1 MTDENTKSSVSKGV
15 ARNFSVM
22 FAAQIVGWIAG
33 FVLLYFLPR
42 YLGSE
47 DFGRL
52 YLALSVKMI
61 LGLFIDFGGN
71 YLIPKEVSRSVKIG
85 SKIMSSYIL
94 LRIGLWVLSIGLI
107 LLFSDILGYSDH
119 VNLLILILAIAKLWE
134 GSTTAFSAFFQGIEK
149 MEYPSIGTITERVF
163 VASVSVIALL
173 YGADSTVMAI
183 IITIGALLNLI
194 VVFWF
199 SRKYVKVSYT
209 FDKQIFGLLHSGMP
223 YFLFSLFSVIY
234 YRIDA
239 LMLASITNTEVTG
252 WYGGA
257 YRFFDIV
264 MVLPLLYRTAVF
276 PVFAKLWKD
285 TKGILEYTLQGS
297 IRLMI
302 ILGIPTAAVI
312 FMFSG
317 DIVHFFMGLEEY
329 TPSIIILQIFALSIP
344 VIYIDIILGSAIMGA
359 ANKQNAWAVVGL
371 VAIFVNISANLV
383 LIPYTQDLYMNG
395 GIGAAFATLITEL
408 FVMICA
414 IWILPKSYFK
424 GLRFSYFAKPVIAT
438 ALMIIPTYFLIQTG
452 LYWMINLLIA
462 GIVYLIAIF
471 VIRTFQPDE
480 TRLIRD
486 QMTKGLNKI
495 SPYFKK

>member
-1 MTDENTKSSVSKGV
+1 MAPEDTKKSIGKKV

-33 FVLLYFLPR
+33 FILLYFLPR

-61 LGLFIDFGGN
+61 LGLLIDFGGN
-71 YLIPKEVSRSVKIG
+71 YLIPKEVSRSVKVG

-94 LRIGLWVLSIGLI
+94 LRIGLWLLSIGAI
-107 LLFSDILGYSDH
+107 LLFSDLLGYSDH

-149 MEYPSIGTITERVF
+149 MEYPSLGTITERVF
-163 VASVSVIALL
+163 VAAVSVMALL
-173 YGADSTVMAI
+173 YGADSTTMAI
-183 IITIGALLNLI
+183 IITIGAFLNLL
-194 VVFWF
+194 VVFWY
-199 SRKYVKVSYT
+199 SRRYVKISYT

-239 LMLASITNTEVTG
+239 LMLASMTSTEVTG

-276 PVFAKLWKD
+276 PVFSKLWNDK
-285 TKGILEYTLQGS
+285 KGILESTLQES
-297 IRLMI
+297 IRLML

-312 FMFSG
+312 FLFSEN
-317 DIVHFFMGLEEY
+317 IIHFFMGLEEY
-329 TPSIIILQIFALSIP
+329 SASVLILQIFALSIP
-344 VIYIDIILGSAIMGA
+344 IIYIDIILGSAIMGA
-359 ANKQNAWAVVGL
+359 ANKQNAWAIVGL
-371 VAIFVNISANLV
+371 LAIFVNIISNII
-383 LIPYTQDLYMNG
+383 LIPYTQDVYMNG
-395 GIGAAFATLITEL
+395 GIGAAIATLITET
-408 FVMICA
+408 FVMVCA
-414 IWILPKSYFK
+414 IWILPGTYFSGFKLSYI
-424 GLRFSYFAKPVIAT
+424 AKPLLATVIMV
-438 ALMIIPTYFLIQTG
+438 LPVLLLIQTG
-452 LYWMINLLIA
+452 LYWIINLLIA
-462 GIVYLIAIF
+462 GIVYLIALYIIKTF
-471 VIRTFQPDE
+471 KPEEEKLISDQIRN
-480 TRLIRD
+480 
-486 QMTKGLNKI
+486 GLKKI
-495 SPYFKK
+495 TLHLKK